1 MEPASNTS
9 LLQLVLDFGLPM
21 VALTVAYLLGAIP
34 FGLMIGKA
42 RGVDI
47 RTMGSKNIG
56 ATNVFRCVGA
66 KFGILAFVLDML
78 KGVIGTLCGFLPTL
92 LIADISPATTLL
104 LRVLCGTAA
113 MLGHMFPVYLG
124 FKGGKGVSTAL
135 GLLFGVAPLAGLLGF
150 AGWGV
155 IFVLSRYVSLASC
168 LAGVIVG
175 AVMWSPLYAGAPIW
189 YKILI
194 TALAALAVFKHRQN
208 IVRLCKGTENR
219 FAFTAK
225 QRAAREA
232 KLAQQKESK

>member
-1 MEPASNTS
+1 MEPNATWSIA
-9 LLQLVLDFGLPM
+9 QVAMDFGLPA
-21 VALTVAYLLGAIP
+21 VALVIAYLAGAIP

-42 RGVDI
+42 RGIDV
-47 RTMGSKNIG
+47 RTVGSKNIG

-66 KFGILAFVLDML
+66 KFGILAFVLDMV
-78 KGVIGTLCGFLPTL
+78 KGVFGTLCGFLPTL
-92 LIADISPATTLL
+92 LINDVSPTTTLL

-113 MLGHMFPVYLG
+113 MLGHMFPIYLK

-168 LAGVIVG
+168 LAAAIVG
-175 AVMWSPLYAGAPIW
+175 GMMWTPLYKEAPVW
-189 YKILI
+189 FSILI
-194 TALAALAVFKHRQN
+194 TLLTLLAIVKHRQN
-208 IVRLCKGTENR
+208 IVRLCKGSENR

-225 QRAAREA
+225 QRAARDA
-232 KLAQQKESK
+232 KRAQQEVTK

>member
-1 MEPASNTS
+1 MEQNCCS
-9 LLQLVLDFGLPM
+9 LTQIAIDFGLPLC
-21 VALTVAYLLGAIP
+21 ALVIAYLAGAIP

-42 RGVDI
+42 RGIDV
-47 RTMGSKNIG
+47 RTVGSKNIG

-66 KFGILAFVLDML
+66 KFGILAFVLDMV
-78 KGVIGTLCGFLPTL
+78 KGVFGTLCGFLPTL
-92 LIADISPATTLL
+92 LVADVSPSTTLL

-113 MLGHMFPVYLG
+113 MLGHMFPIYLK

-155 IFVLSRYVSLASC
+155 LFVLSRYVSLASC
-168 LAGVIVG
+168 LAAAIVG
-175 AVMWSPLYAGAPIW
+175 GLMWTPLYKDAPVW
-189 YKILI
+189 FSILI
-194 TALAALAVFKHRQN
+194 TLLTVLAIVKHRTN

-232 KLAQQKESK
+232 KRAQQENAK